1 MEVES
6 LQKKRMKGLLLS
18 AYDAG
23 SHKYW
28 RQGLVSGLNEIDWT
42 VLTLPARY
50 FSWRIRGNPISFI
63 EQYSNELSQEYDFI
77 IATSVV
83 DLATLRG
90 LIPSLAVIP
99 ALVYFHENQ
108 FEYPQSK
115 LQKSNLEAQMVNLY
129 SAMAADL
136 IVFNSDYNRS
146 SFLSGCEVLMKKL
159 PDFTLKNISAR
170 LLQKSSIIPVPITDS
185 LFKLAPQVPLTDS
198 PIKILWNH
206 RWEYDK
212 GPDRLLLFLVALSAR
227 KVSFEINIVGEGFR
241 TIPAEFEQI
250 KQQFSQQ
257 VKAFGYIASVE
268 DYFKLLS
275 ECDIVLSTAIHEFQ
289 GVAVME
295 ALAVGCMPL
304 VPDRLSYKEFIDGAF
319 RYQSDIN
326 CPENEAD
333 YAVDTLLAIRAG
345 KLPEPRL
352 SESLK
357 QYSWSELIVLYRK
370 TIQHLVQV

>member
-1 MEVES
+1 
-6 LQKKRMKGLLLS
+6 MKGLLLS

-28 RQGLVSGLNEIDWT
+28 RQGLVSGMSDIDWT

-83 DLATLRG
+83 DLASLRG

-115 LQKSNLEAQMVNLY
+115 LQNSNLEAQMVNLY
-129 SAMAADL
+129 SAMAADFL
-136 IVFNSDYNRS
+136 VFNSDYNRR
-146 SFLSGCEVLMKKL
+146 SFLAGCEALMKKL
-159 PDFTLKNISAR
+159 PDFTLKDISAR
-170 LLQKSSIIPVPITDS
+170 LQKKSSIIPVPISDS
-185 LFKLAPQVPLTDS
+185 LFKHVPQRSLNNS

-212 GPDRLLLFLVALSAR
+212 APDRLLLFLLALKAR
-227 KVSFEINIVGEGFR
+227 KVPFEINIVGEGFR
-241 TIPAEFEQI
+241 TVPAEFEQI

-295 ALAVGCMPL
+295 ALAAGCMPL

-326 CPENEAD
+326 CPETEAK
-333 YAVDTLLAIRAG
+333 YAVDRLLDIQAG
-345 KLPEPRL
+345 KLPEPSL

-370 TIQHLVQV
+370 TIQHLVPV